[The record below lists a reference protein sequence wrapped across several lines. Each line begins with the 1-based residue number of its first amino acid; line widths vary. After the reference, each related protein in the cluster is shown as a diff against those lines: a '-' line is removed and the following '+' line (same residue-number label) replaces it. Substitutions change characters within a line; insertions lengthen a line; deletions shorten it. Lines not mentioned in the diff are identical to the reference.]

1 MAEDTKIAVQHLAD
15 IIVSA
20 LVKRKEERVEL
31 DRQTKKYFTALKKRL
46 AEEVIAGLEASPED
60 EAAQNAFKDA
70 LEALMDKSQNVK
82 MNSAIFL
89 AQKGVEL

>member
-15 IIVSA
+15 ILVPA
-20 LVKRKEERVEL
+20 LVKRRDERVEL
-31 DRQTKKYFTALKKRL
+31 DRQTKKYWTALKKRL
-46 AEEVIAGLEASPED
+46 SEELIKGLEDNPED
-60 EAAQNAFKDA
+60 EAAQNAFKEA
-70 LEALMDKSQNVK
+70 LEALMDRYQNVK

>member
-15 IIVSA
+15 IIVPA
-20 LVKRKEERVEL
+20 LMKRKDERVEL

-46 AEEVIAGLEASPED
+46 SEEVIAGLEASPED